1 MLMTRL
7 CAALALGA
15 AALSAMTMALC
26 ACGDGS
32 GAGDTK
38 VGGAAAGATP
48 ATRIRL
54 QLNWV
59 PEPEFGGIYAAIQ
72 DGLYADAGIDVE
84 VIKGSA
90 QVPSAQLVA
99 QGACETAIVSGDE
112 VLTLR
117 RKGGELTAIFAI
129 FQRNPTGFLL
139 HDSNS
144 IRTLEELWRS
154 DSTVALD
161 PGLPFVKIL
170 DAAYGGE
177 RLKRVPATGALATFL
192 TTPSFVQQCFITAEP
207 VEVKL
212 RGVDAR
218 VIGLEPVYNP
228 YTAVI
233 AAHGPWLAANRD
245 LATRFVRATSDGWSR
260 YQKDPGRYNPG
271 IAAQNPAMSLEAMN
285 LAAEIQRGLI
295 DADPIGRMTGARWSE
310 LATQLHSIGAIE
322 DASSV
327 GAFDDLFAGASAGES
342 TQK

>member
-1 MLMTRL
+1 MSMIRTILAAGT
-7 CAALALGA
+7 ALAMFTLIASCGDREGASPAPGA
-15 AALSAMTMALC
+15 ASPALQRM
-26 ACGDGS
+26 
-32 GAGDTK
+32 
-38 VGGAAAGATP
+38 
-48 ATRIRL
+48 RL

-72 DGLYADAGIDVE
+72 DGLYREAGLDVE

-112 VLTLR
+112 ILTLR
-117 RKGGELTAIFAI
+117 RKGGSLTGIFAI

-139 HDSNS
+139 HDANP

-170 DAAYGGE
+170 DAKYGGE

-192 TTPSFVQQCFITAEP
+192 ATPSFVQQCFISAEP
-207 VEVKL
+207 VEVRM
-212 RGVDAR
+212 RGMKAR
-218 VIGLEPVYNP
+218 VLGLEPVYNP

-245 LATRFVRATSDGWSR
+245 AATRFVRATSEGWAR
-260 YQKDPGRYNPG
+260 YQKDPARYNAG

-285 LAAEIQRGLI
+285 VAAEIQRDLV
-295 DADPIGRMTGARWSE
+295 DASPIGHMTAARWDE
-310 LATQLHSIGAIE
+310 LAQQLQSLGVIT
-322 DASSV
+322 DASGA
-327 GAFDDLFAGASAGES
+327 GAFEDLFAATAAAAP
-342 TQK
+342 QAR

>member
-1 MLMTRL
+1 MRTFRSNL
-7 CAALALGA
+7 AAI
-15 AALSAMTMALC
+15 AALSLSLVTA
-26 ACGDGS
+26 ACGERDAGTAGGPAPGGQ
-32 GAGDTK
+32 GAG
-38 VGGAAAGATP
+38 AP
-48 ATRIRL
+48 LQRIRL

-72 DGLYADAGIDVE
+72 DGLYRDAGLDVE

-112 VLTLR
+112 ILTLR
-117 RKGGELTAIFAI
+117 RKGGSLTGIFAI

-139 HDSNS
+139 HEGNP

-170 DAAYGGE
+170 DAKYGGE

-192 TTPSFVQQCFITAEP
+192 STPSFVQQCFISAEP
-207 VEVKL
+207 VEVRL

-218 VIGLEPVYNP
+218 VLGLEPVYNP

-233 AAHGPWLAANRD
+233 AAHKPWLDANRD
-245 LATRFVRATSDGWSR
+245 VATRFVRATSEGWAR
-260 YQKDPGRYNPG
+260 YQKDPQRYNPG
-271 IAAQNPAMSLEAMN
+271 IFEQNPAMSLEAMN
-285 LAAEIQRGLI
+285 IAAEIQRGLI
-295 DADPIGRMTGARWSE
+295 DASPIGSMTAARWDE
-310 LATQLHSIGAIE
+310 LAQQLQSIGVIP
-322 DASSV
+322 DASAA
-327 GAFDDLFAGASAGES
+327 GAYEDLFGTEPGQAPNP
-342 TQK
+342 

>member
-1 MLMTRL
+1 MGMIRTILAAGT
-7 CAALALGA
+7 ALAMFTLIA
-15 AALSAMTMALC
+15 S
-26 ACGDGS
+26 CGDREGASPAPGS
-32 GAGDTK
+32 
-38 VGGAAAGATP
+38 AAPPSSAP
-48 ATRIRL
+48 LRVRL

-72 DGLYADAGIDVE
+72 DGLYREAGLDVE

-112 VLTLR
+112 ILTLR
-117 RKGGELTAIFAI
+117 RKGGSLTGIFAI

-139 HDSNS
+139 HDANP

-170 DAAYGGE
+170 DAKYGGE

-192 TTPSFVQQCFITAEP
+192 ATPSFVQQCFISAEP
-207 VEVKL
+207 VEVRL
-212 RGVDAR
+212 RGVKAR
-218 VIGLEPVYNP
+218 VLGLEPVYNP

-245 LATRFVRATSDGWSR
+245 AATRFVRATSEGWTR
-260 YQKDPGRYNPG
+260 YQKDPARYNPG

-285 LAAEIQRGLI
+285 VAAEIQRGLV
-295 DADPIGRMTGARWSE
+295 DASPIGHMTAARWDE
-310 LATQLHSIGAIE
+310 LAQQLQSLGVIPDSSGA
-322 DASSV
+322 
-327 GAFDDLFAGASAGES
+327 GAFEDLFAAPAAAASQAR
-342 TQK
+342 

>member
-1 MLMTRL
+1 MRTLPRPLATWVT
-7 CAALALGA
+7 LALSLA
-15 AALSAMTMALC
+15 AA
-26 ACGDGS
+26 ACGERDG
-32 GAGDTK
+32 GTAGS
-38 VGGAAAGATP
+38 P
-48 ATRIRL
+48 AQGSKAEVASAQRIRL

-59 PEPEFGGIYAAIQ
+59 PEPEFGGIYAALQ
-72 DGLYADAGIDVE
+72 DGLYRDAGLDVE

-112 VLTLR
+112 ILTLR
-117 RKGGELTAIFAI
+117 RKGGSLTGIFAI

-139 HDSNS
+139 HQSNP
-144 IRTLEELWRS
+144 IRTIEELWRS

-170 DAAYGGE
+170 DAKYGGE

-192 TTPSFVQQCFITAEP
+192 ATPGFVQQCFISAEP
-207 VEVKL
+207 VEVRL

-218 VIGLEPVYNP
+218 VLGLESVYNP

-245 LATRFVRATSDGWSR
+245 AAMRFVRATSEGWSR
-260 YQKDPGRYNPG
+260 YQRDPQRYNPG

-285 LAAEIQRGLI
+285 VAAEIQRDLVE
-295 DADPIGRMTGARWSE
+295 ASPIGRMSADRWSE
-310 LATQLHSIGAIE
+310 LGRQLQAIGAIP
-322 DASSV
+322 DASAD
-327 GAFDDLFAGASAGES
+327 GAFEDLFAAPVPAGNAAAA
-342 TQK
+342 Q

>member
-1 MLMTRL
+1 MRTFRSGLFA
-7 CAALALGA
+7 CVALALSLLVA
-15 AALSAMTMALC
+15 
-26 ACGDGS
+26 ACGEREGASSAPGS
-32 GAGDTK
+32 AS
-38 VGGAAAGATP
+38 P
-48 ATRIRL
+48 ASPAPLQRIRL

-72 DGLYADAGIDVE
+72 DGLYRDAGLDVE

-112 VLTLR
+112 ILTLR
-117 RKGGELTAIFAI
+117 RKGGSLTGIFAI
-129 FQRNPTGFLL
+129 FQRNPTGFLM
-139 HDSNS
+139 HEANP

-170 DAAYGGE
+170 DAKYGGE

-192 TTPSFVQQCFITAEP
+192 ATPAFVQQCFISAEP
-207 VEVKL
+207 VEVRL

-218 VIGLEPVYNP
+218 VLGLEPVYNP

-245 LATRFVRATSDGWSR
+245 AATRFVRATSEGWAR
-260 YQKDPGRYNPG
+260 YQRDPQRYNPG

-285 LAAEIQRGLI
+285 VAAEIQRDLV
-295 DADPIGRMTGARWSE
+295 DASPIGHMTQARWDE
-310 LATQLHSIGAIE
+310 LAQQLHSIGVIA
-322 DASSV
+322 DASAA
-327 GAFDDLFAGASAGES
+327 GAFDDLLGAAGPGIPASP
-342 TQK
+342 